1 MISSWAREGLTKA
14 RRLLHIPPYGLAVDR
29 LGLAPLLRSNDVEGY
44 GVTAEVAC
52 RIHIQKVC
60 VEGRPCRQEM

>member
-14 RRLLHIPPYGLAVDR
+14 RRLLHIPPYGVAVDR

-52 RIHIQKVC
+52 RIRIQKVC

>member
-1 MISSWAREGLTKA
+1 M
-14 RRLLHIPPYGLAVDR
+14 HIPAGGLGVDR
-29 LGLAPLLRSNDVEGY
+29 SGLAPLLRSNDVEGY